1 MHLPVGD
8 AGTGHLEGQLIA
20 VIDNLVHLPLLGG
33 EFAGGR
39 VGAGEVAG
47 VVLVTLHAGI
57 NDHQLAGLNNLVMNM
72 VVQGFPVLGKDGGEG
87 HAPAFGQRHAFH
99 FTHNVLFDDT
109 RDDGI
114 PRHGVHLI
122 AQGARGVN
130 GLNLNVFL
138 DKAQGNDG
146 LDKGFRGFSARHQ
159 LLQLE
164 GVVVAGRRQ
173 EVKGAAGCQGLGYS
187 SLQGAV
193 RLRLGYAHG
202 VCLAA
207 NGRLRSH
214 PDNIVNVHIV
224 RK

>member
-1 MHLPVGD
+1 M
-8 AGTGHLEGQLIA
+8 
-20 VIDNLVHLPLLGG
+20 
-33 EFAGGR
+33 
-39 VGAGEVAG
+39 
-47 VVLVTLHAGI
+47 
-57 NDHQLAGLNNLVMNM
+57 
-72 VVQGFPVLGKDGGEG
+72 
-87 HAPAFGQRHAFH
+87 
-99 FTHNVLFDDT
+99 
-109 RDDGI
+109 
-114 PRHGVHLI
+114 HLI

-130 GLNLNVFL
+130 GLNLNIFL

-173 EVKGAAGCQGLGYS
+173 EVYAPPGCQGLGYS

-202 VCLAA
+202 VCLGTH
-207 NGRLRSH
+207 GRLRAH
-214 PDNIVNVHIV
+214 PDNIVNVYIV